1 MAKKRTAAVAE
12 PPPPLRLEWRSPAEL
27 AENPRNWRRHPD
39 AQIAALGDVLG
50 EVGWAGAC
58 LYNEATGRLI
68 DGHARKKV
76 AVEQGCEKV
85 PVLVGS
91 WDEAAEAKILAT
103 LDPLAAMATADSA
116 ALDALLRDV
125 QTGSQAIGDML
136 TQLAEEA
143 GIVPP
148 GATSAAEDPGP
159 QIDRA
164 KELQVKWGTATGQL
178 WVVPSL
184 ATPGKE
190 HRLLCG
196 DSTKGEDV
204 GRVMGGDTPFLMVT
218 DPPYGVEYEAGWRDG
233 VVGEFGHGA
242 RIKGAVANDD
252 RADWSAAWALFSGDV
267 VYTWSPGGDHVLVTG
282 QALVSSGFDIR
293 AMIVWRKQHFAISR
307 GAYHYQHEPCWYAVR
322 KGCTAKWGGDRTQS
336 TVWDIASL
344 NPAGRTEERCQ
355 HPTQK
360 PVECM
365 ARPMRNH
372 GEPGDIVYDPFLGSG
387 TTLVA
392 AEQTGRLCRGIEISP
407 AYVAVALERLAGMGL
422 APRQE
427 GA

>member
-1 MAKKRTAAVAE
+1 MSE
-12 PPPPLRLEWRSPAEL
+12 PLRLEWRSPAEL
-27 AENPRNWRRHPD
+27 AENPRNWRRHPE

-58 LYNEATGRLI
+58 LYNERTGRLI

-103 LDPLAAMATADSA
+103 LDPLSAMAEADAA

-136 TQLAEEA
+136 TQLAEGA

-148 GATSAAEDPGP
+148 GANAAADDPGP

-164 KELQVKWGTATGQL
+164 KDLQEKWQTATGQL
-178 WVVPSL
+178 WVIPSL

-196 DSTKGEDV
+196 DSTKAEDV
-204 GRVMGGDTPFLMVT
+204 ARVMGGERAAACVT
-218 DPPYGVEYEAGWRDG
+218 DPPYGVGVDYESFKDTEENVRILIDKVMPTILSYLPAALTPGVPAMWDYPRPAWVGAWVHPAPTSSGTWGFVGCNPILYYGDDPYLAAGRGRRDSSCVMVADRKGEDEHPVSKPLGVWKWLLQRMMPDEG
-233 VVGEFGHGA
+233 VVVF
-242 RIKGAVANDD
+242 
-252 RADWSAAWALFSGDV
+252 
-267 VYTWSPGGDHVLVTG
+267 
-282 QALVSSGFDIR
+282 
-293 AMIVWRKQHFAISR
+293 
-307 GAYHYQHEPCWYAVR
+307 
-322 KGCTAKWGGDRTQS
+322 
-336 TVWDIASL
+336 
-344 NPAGRTEERCQ
+344 
-355 HPTQK
+355 
-360 PVECM
+360 
-365 ARPMRNH
+365 
-372 GEPGDIVYDPFLGSG
+372 DPFLGSG

-392 AEQTGRLCRGIEISP
+392 AEQTGRLCRGIEISA
-407 AYVAVALERLAGMGL
+407 AYIGVCLERLAGMGL
-422 APRQE
+422 KPVQQFTHEKA
-427 GA
+427 